1 MFSLVSHINFCVDN
15 SFSLLIV
22 LLLVYINK
30 NDKKWNENI
39 RLIVWDS

>member
-1 MFSLVSHINFCVDN
+1 MFSLVSHINFYVYN
-15 SFSLLIV
+15 SFILLIA

-39 RLIVWDS
+39 RLIFWNS

>member
-15 SFSLLIV
+15 SFILLIV

-39 RLIVWDS
+39 RLIV